1 MAPSPDPVTDPV
13 RARREQIRRWS
24 ANGKRVGY
32 TLFAIAIATFAVGA
46 AGRFTPTITSI
57 VVACL
62 GVGSVLLVPSIIF
75 AYGVRAADRE
85 DRAAGRV

>member
-1 MAPSPDPVTDPV
+1 MAPSNDPV

-32 TLFAIAIATFAVGA
+32 TLFAVAIVIFTVGA
-46 AGRFTPTITSI
+46 AGRFTPTITSL
-57 VVACL
+57 VVTCL

-75 AYGVRAADRE
+75 AYGVKAADRE
-85 DRAAGRV
+85 DRVAGRG